1 VALGDWPI
9 LGVVEQ
15 PICASCGKPIKPTDS
30 KVTIQGITHHMLCW
44 DGAVY
49 GASAWMNGQ
58 TVRLSSGSRA
68 WRAE

>member
-1 VALGDWPI
+1 M
-9 LGVVEQ
+9 EQ

-30 KVTIQGITHHMLCW
+30 KVTIQGITQHMLCW

-58 TVRLSSGSRA
+58 TVRRVRIVREA
-68 WRAE
+68 